1 MAAPS
6 VLYLHGGPGLAPV
19 FERARYPDATHIHWW
34 HQPLAKPCAARPFLD
49 LQAAAL
55 EELRRTSAALGGP
68 VTLAASS
75 FGAHLA
81 VHLAGQAP
89 EMVRNIVLLAP
100 TFDPEQAALRLAR
113 RAFRVHTDHPAAGQ
127 LAIALAGYE
136 DDPGR
141 PRFWDVFGAL
151 TLLPDVTAL
160 YFSPDRGPNGGAEAA
175 RSFAELIEQPGAFD
189 GPTSVATSDD
199 FSAIDRRPVTSVFT
213 GPVTV
218 LFGAHDPM
226 IDAEQERT
234 VWSTIFPQ
242 AEFFKVES
250 GHFPL
255 LELSIEECGIAA

>member
-1 MAAPS
+1 MSVPS
-6 VLYLHGGPGLAPV
+6 VLYLHGGPGLGPV
-19 FERARYPDATHIHWW
+19 FELARYPDATHVHWW
-34 HQPLAKPCAARPFLD
+34 RQPLAKPCAARPFLD
-49 LQAAAL
+49 LQASAL
-55 EELRRTSAALGGP
+55 DELRRLAAERGAP

-81 VHLAGQAP
+81 VHLARHAP
-89 EMVRNIVLLAP
+89 ELIARIVLLAP

-113 RAFRVHTDHPAAGQ
+113 RAFRVHTDHPSAGQ
-127 LAIALAGYE
+127 LAIALAAYE

-151 TLLPDVTAL
+151 SLLPDVTSL
-160 YFSPDRGPNGGAEAA
+160 YFGPNGGETAA

-199 FSAIDRRPVTSVFT
+199 FSAIDRRPVASAFG

-226 IDAEQERT
+226 IDAQQDQA
-234 VWSTIFPQ
+234 VWSVIFPQ
-242 AEFFKVES
+242 AEFFKVET

-255 LELSIEECGIAA
+255 LELTLEECGIGWSA

>member
-6 VLYLHGGPGLAPV
+6 ILYLHGGPGLAPV
-19 FERARYPDATHIHWW
+19 FERARYPDAAHIHWW
-34 HQPLAKPCAARPFLD
+34 QQPLARPCAARPFLD

-55 EELRRTSAALGGP
+55 EELRRTAAAHGGP

-89 EMVRNIVLLAP
+89 ELVRSVVLLAP
-100 TFDPEQAALRLAR
+100 TFDPQEAALRLAR

-127 LAIALAGYE
+127 LAIALAAYE

-160 YFSPDRGPNGGAEAA
+160 YFGPNGGAEAA

-199 FSAIDRRPVTSVFT
+199 FSALDRRPAASAFT

-226 IDAEQERT
+226 IAAEQDRA
-234 VWSTIFPQ
+234 VWGTIFPQ
-242 AEFFKVES
+242 AEFFKVET

-255 LELSIEECGIAA
+255 LELSLEECGIAA